1 MTGGLT
7 GELVRLRARLDSDVP
22 VLQSDLY
29 DDVAIW
35 SRATFDR
42 WLPISPDR
50 SVYRPGEPSD
60 RVARFSVVT
69 LAGDELAGIAV
80 LSEIDTHN
88 RSASLGL
95 FLRPSLRGRGLA
107 VDIVRVLC
115 DYGCTVLGLR
125 RMFLDTLA
133 DNQAMQRT
141 AERAG
146 FRREGVFR
154 EAAWVMGRFHDVVAF
169 SLLAGER

>member
-7 GELVRLRARLDSDVP
+7 GELVRLRARLDADVP
-22 VLQSDLY
+22 ILHADLY
-29 DDVAIW
+29 DDVTVW

-42 WLPISPDR
+42 WLPISPDL

-60 RVARFSVVT
+60 KVARFSVET
-69 LAGDELAGIAV
+69 LVGDELAGIAV
-80 LSEIDTHN
+80 LAEIDPHN

-95 FLRPSLRGRGLA
+95 FLRPSCRGKGLG

-115 DYGCTVLGLR
+115 DYGFTVLGLR
-125 RMFLDTLA
+125 RMYLDTLA
-133 DNQAMQRT
+133 DNHAMQRA

-146 FRREGVFR
+146 FRPEGTFR
-154 EAAWVMGRFHDVVAF
+154 EAARVMGRFHDVVAY

>member
-7 GELVRLRARLDSDVP
+7 GELVRLRARLDADVP
-22 VLQSDLY
+22 ILQAELY

-42 WLPISPDR
+42 WLPISPNH

-60 RVARFSVVT
+60 TVARFSIET
-69 LAGDELAGIAV
+69 LVGGELAGIAV
-80 LSEIDTHN
+80 LSEIDPHN
-88 RSASLGL
+88 QRASIGL
-95 FLRPSLRGRGLA
+95 FLVPSCRGKGLA
-107 VDIVRVLC
+107 VDTVRVLC
-115 DYGCTVLGLR
+115 DYGFTVLGLR
-125 RMFLDTLA
+125 RMYLDTLA
-133 DNQAMQRT
+133 DNHAMRRT

-146 FRREGVFR
+146 FRPEGTFR
-154 EAAWVMGRFHDVVAF
+154 EAAWVMGRFHDVVAY